1 MIPWSSASS
10 SADLAALRRMHDLSG
25 KLLGATGL
33 QPLLQEVM
41 DAAVA
46 IVGAERGTL
55 QLLEGDSLRILAHH
69 AHQ

>member
-33 QPLLQEVM
+33 QPLLQVM